1 MNNETIFEDLCIALH
16 DFGKDYAE
24 IEGKFIATIIDE
36 NELDSSLKDI
46 VENFAI
52 DIITYFEEAY
62 SDGN

>member
-1 MNNETIFEDLCIALH
+1 MNNETIFDDLSQALH
-16 DFGKDYAE
+16 DFGNEYAE

-36 NELDSSLKDI
+36 DELDSSLNDI
-46 VENFAI
+46 VDSFAL

>member
-1 MNNETIFEDLCIALH
+1 MDRETIYEDLCVALYE
-16 DFGKDYAE
+16 FGNEYAE

-52 DIITYFEEAY
+52 DIITYFEEAVA
-62 SDGN
+62 DGN